1 MLALGQ
7 IVGDL
12 ASASVL
18 GMRKHTEAHDL
29 GSGNPPVVA
38 EGLRLTSVRQFDNYE
53 TVSTETGTRH
63 RLAPGQ
69 FELIAKALADPRRVG
84 VLEAI
89 ADEQCCACQHLRDQ
103 FPVSKATISHH
114 IKELVRAGLVEARR
128 EGQFLNVL
136 VRRETLEAYTAELL
150 RRVGGDPTSVT
161 KSKS

>member
-1 MLALGQ
+1 
-7 IVGDL
+7 
-12 ASASVL
+12 
-18 GMRKHTEAHDL
+18 
-29 GSGNPPVVA
+29 
-38 EGLRLTSVRQFDNYE
+38 VRQFDNYK
-53 TVSTETGTRH
+53 TVRTETGARH
-63 RLAPGQ
+63 KLAPGQ

-136 VRRETLEAYTAELL
+136 VRREALEAYAAELL
-150 RRVGGDPTSVT
+150 RRVGSNPTNLTESN
-161 KSKS
+161 S